1 VAAVR
6 FGLVL
11 RVAGPVTIDTGNWL
25 AFGHDLLGTDVRSST
40 IVYPPVVPVLA
51 VTVTEVLG
59 VEVGTA
65 LLVAVTSVL
74 PAAGCAVVLRR
85 AGLVWEALPLVA
97 LVALAGSS
105 GEAAAWGGF
114 PQLVGF
120 GLLAPTVWLLDR
132 HLRIGGLRSGLAVGG
147 LVFAVVATSHFVA
160 TVLAVAG
167 TVLVG
172 AHLVL
177 RPGGR
182 QPPPRRFAHLVLG
195 LAPSLL
201 FIPQYVALVEVGR
214 SAATND
220 GARPLTDLPGAIDYV
235 VRDLRPLWWAVGV
248 AVLAIPVVLYDR
260 RRSRLWLVST
270 AVTVALVTLFALLR
284 DERVV
289 YGLPLAGAL
298 AVGLL
303 LHEGVGPR
311 GTSVVT
317 ATVRRRRVVVSV
329 AATALVVAQAVAGAR
344 LFDDQLRYYAVAGGG
359 VGDAVVWL
367 RHDTE
372 PGTLVAVAPVRA
384 APVGWWVEGAGRR
397 PALVASA
404 LRWLSFPDERER
416 ARVANA
422 IFGRDFPTADQ
433 LALAEAS
440 GVDLL
445 LVPKAWSGY
454 ARDALH
460 DAVERGAVSIRYEN
474 ADVVVLGT

>member
-1 VAAVR
+1 
-6 FGLVL
+6 
-11 RVAGPVTIDTGNWL
+11 
-25 AFGHDLLGTDVRSST
+25 
-40 IVYPPVVPVLA
+40 
-51 VTVTEVLG
+51 
-59 VEVGTA
+59 
-65 LLVAVTSVL
+65 
-74 PAAGCAVVLRR
+74 
-85 AGLVWEALPLVA
+85 
-97 LVALAGSS
+97 
-105 GEAAAWGGF
+105 
-114 PQLVGF
+114 
-120 GLLAPTVWLLDR
+120 
-132 HLRIGGLRSGLAVGG
+132 
-147 LVFAVVATSHFVA
+147 
-160 TVLAVAG
+160 
-167 TVLVG
+167 
-172 AHLVL
+172 
-177 RPGGR
+177 
-182 QPPPRRFAHLVLG
+182 
-195 LAPSLL
+195 
-201 FIPQYVALVEVGR
+201 
-214 SAATND
+214 
-220 GARPLTDLPGAIDYV
+220 
-235 VRDLRPLWWAVGV
+235 
-248 AVLAIPVVLYDR
+248 
-260 RRSRLWLVST
+260 
-270 AVTVALVTLFALLR
+270 
-284 DERVV
+284 
-289 YGLPLAGAL
+289 
-298 AVGLL
+298 
-303 LHEGVGPR
+303 
-311 GTSVVT
+311 VVT